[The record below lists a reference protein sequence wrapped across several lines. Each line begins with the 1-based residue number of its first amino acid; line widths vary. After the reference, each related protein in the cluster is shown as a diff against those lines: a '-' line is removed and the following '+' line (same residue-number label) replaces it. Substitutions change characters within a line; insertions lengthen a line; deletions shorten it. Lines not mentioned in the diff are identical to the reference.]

1 MSRRVLGRRR
11 FLAVVGGAGG
21 ALALSGRVGA
31 ERAHTAPEPP
41 GAGSIS
47 APGTTPAAGPSLSAH
62 AAQASGQI
70 GEPVAVSVAAGLVD
84 ATSWNDELLTLRPG
98 GSTGMLV
105 RSELSRRD
113 YPVTVP
119 DGFAGRCLGS
129 WGGLV
134 VIGGHRVVNT
144 GTFTF
149 EAGEPYDTLLA
160 QAGDHAQALAA
171 QPGRPIVQPY
181 RHVYVE
187 RFPAVLVTRDLSDWK
202 HLDVPLSAGTGGSF
216 GAVLERGGVLAGDHY
231 AVAEVPDSV
240 IEASLVTLA
249 GAIRGETSTARGA
262 IPLDHG
268 ALWGASDTG
277 ASDLVVVADRAGTR
291 GYDNRNRVAL
301 TLDDDNILL
310 GVNAAGGALEVA
322 VQTRAGTRKIER
334 VQSGLDKQIETLSD
348 ATLIKHRVS
357 ATVTIAAP
365 DGKHSLIPNTNI
377 AQSGDLML

>member
-1 MSRRVLGRRR
+1 MSRRVLSRRR

-21 ALALSGRVGA
+21 ALAFSGRVGA
-31 ERAHTAPEPP
+31 ERAHTVP
-41 GAGSIS
+41 GPTRAGSIS
-47 APGTTPAAGPSLSAH
+47 GPGTTPWADPALSAH
-62 AAQASGQI
+62 AAQTSVQV
-70 GEPVAVSVAAGLVD
+70 GEPVAVSVAAGFVD

-105 RSELSRRD
+105 RSELLRRD

-160 QAGDHAQALAA
+160 QAGQHAQALAA
-171 QPGRPIVQPY
+171 QPGRPTVKPY

-187 RFPAVLVTRDLSDWK
+187 RFPAVLVTRDLSEWK

-240 IEASLVTLA
+240 VEASLVTLA
-249 GAIRGETSTARGA
+249 GAIRGQTSAARGA

-277 ASDLVVVADRAGTR
+277 ASDLVIVADRAGTR

-301 TLDDDNILL
+301 TLNDNDILL
-310 GVNAAGGALEVA
+310 GVNAAGGAIEAA
-322 VQTRAGTRKIER
+322 VQTKAGTRKIER
-334 VQSGLDKQIETLSD
+334 IQSGLEKQIRTLSD
-348 ATLIKHRVS
+348 TALIKHRIS
-357 ATVTIAAP
+357 PTVTIAAP
-365 DGKHSLIPNTNI
+365 DGKHTLIPHTNV
-377 AQSGDLML
+377 AQDVADS

>member
-1 MSRRVLGRRR
+1 MSRRVLSRRR
-11 FLAVVGGAGG
+11 FLVVVGGAGG
-21 ALALSGRVGA
+21 ALALSGRVRA
-31 ERAHTAPEPP
+31 ERAHTAPGPP
-41 GAGSIS
+41 RAGSVS
-47 APGTTPAAGPSLSAH
+47 GPDMTPWADPALSAH
-62 AAQASGQI
+62 AAQASVQVGK
-70 GEPVAVSVAAGLVD
+70 PVAVNVAAGFVD
-84 ATSWNDELLTLRPG
+84 ATSWNDALLTLRPG

-105 RSELSRRD
+105 RSELVGRD
-113 YPVTVP
+113 HPVTVP

-129 WGGLV
+129 WGGLM

-160 QAGDHAQALAA
+160 QAGQHAQALAA
-171 QPGRPIVQPY
+171 QPGRPTVKPY

-187 RFPAVLVTRDLSDWK
+187 RFPAVLVTRDLSEWK

-249 GAIRGETSTARGA
+249 GALRGRTSTARGA

-277 ASDLVVVADRAGTR
+277 ASDLVIVADRAGTR

-301 TLDDDNILL
+301 TLGGDDILL
-310 GVNAAGGALEVA
+310 GVNAAGGALEAA
-322 VQTRAGTRKIER
+322 VQTKAGTRKIER
-334 VQSGLDKQIETLSD
+334 VQSGLEKQTRALSD
-348 ATLIKHRVS
+348 TALIKHRVS
-357 ATVTIAAP
+357 PTVTIAAP

-377 AQSGDLML
+377 AQDAPES